1 MFSMLVISRRKD
13 EKVRIGK
20 DIYVTVVEIRSGQ
33 VRLGI
38 EAPDDC
44 RIVRDGRDNEE
55 DFLVDYDQ
63 DYNS

>member
-1 MFSMLVISRRKD
+1 MLVISRRKD

-20 DIYVTVVEIRSGQ
+20 DIYITVVEIRSGQ

>member
-1 MFSMLVISRRKD
+1 MLVISRRKD

-44 RIVRDGRDNEE
+44 RIVRDGRDNDE

>member
-1 MFSMLVISRRKD
+1 MLVISRRKD

-44 RIVRDGRDNEE
+44 RIVRDGRDHED

>member
-1 MFSMLVISRRKD
+1 MLVISRRKD

-55 DFLVDYDQ
+55 EFLVDYDQ

>member
-1 MFSMLVISRRKD
+1 MLVISRRKD

-55 DFLVDYDQ
+55 DFLIDYDQ

>member
-1 MFSMLVISRRKD
+1 MLVISRRKD

-55 DFLVDYDQ
+55 DFLVEYDQ

>member
-1 MFSMLVISRRKD
+1 MLVISRRKD

-44 RIVRDGRDNEE
+44 RIVRDGRDNED

>member
-1 MFSMLVISRRKD
+1 MLVISRRKD

>member
-1 MFSMLVISRRKD
+1 MLSMLVISRRKD

>member
-1 MFSMLVISRRKD
+1 MLVISRRKD

-44 RIVRDGRDNEE
+44 RIVRDDRDDEQ
-55 DFLVDYDQ
+55 DYLVDYDQ

>member
-1 MFSMLVISRRKD
+1 MLVISRRKD

-63 DYNS
+63 DYN